1 MSEDMSEDI
10 KDIIEILELAKE
22 DIENNNENITAT
34 LDLQDLKS
42 LKNLL
47 DLYQKEKEKNLL
59 KEEYNEGYFQ
69 GRRDERNETDN
80 KIKETIEGYTEKSK
94 HPLVNAQSR
103 REYTFAIRA
112 LQKLLEESH

>member
-10 KDIIEILELAKE
+10 KDIIEIIELAKE

-69 GRRDERNETDN
+69 GRRDERNETDK
-80 KIKETIEGYTEKSK
+80 KIKELIKEIDDNNTDEGWWYINKIEE
-94 HPLVNAQSR
+94 
-103 REYTFAIRA
+103 
-112 LQKLLEESH
+112 LLEERK

>member
-1 MSEDMSEDI
+1 MKEEEII
-10 KDIIEILELAKE
+10 KIIKEKIILDFNCYNPIDKIELQA
-22 DIENNNENITAT
+22 I
-34 LDLQDLKS
+34 QG
-42 LKNLL
+42 LL

-80 KIKETIEGYTEKSK
+80 KIKETIEDYTEKSK

-103 REYTFAIRA
+103 REYTFGIRA
-112 LQKLLEESH
+112 LQELLEERI

>member
-1 MSEDMSEDI
+1 MSEDI

-59 KEEYNEGYFQ
+59 KEEYNKGYFQ
-69 GRRDERNETDN
+69 GRRDERDETDK
-80 KIKETIEGYTEKSK
+80 KIKELIKEIDDNNTDGDWWYINKIEE
-94 HPLVNAQSR
+94 
-103 REYTFAIRA
+103 
-112 LQKLLEESH
+112 LLEERNK